1 MVPAHDDSLVV
12 ENLRRLRRLIDGRGP
27 SLRFASFRMTG
38 LFFVGGVV
46 VMLGEGQMQVPL
58 DYAALPLRSG

>member
-1 MVPAHDDSLVV
+1 
-12 ENLRRLRRLIDGRGP
+12 
-27 SLRFASFRMTG
+27 MTG